1 MNVFA
6 PVVPARRIA
15 RGDSG
20 LLCPSALLSL
30 TVALLLPLAL
40 HGAGLA
46 QLNRLLYPAV
56 AMIAAAYLYNRD
68 SPWYPG
74 LCIWLFAA
82 APLVRRLADER
93 LGYQLSSTTLLAPYL
108 ASAVAGFSLLPYLT
122 RSRPTFAWPFATLLI
137 CVAYGFLL
145 AILNGRMASGVVD
158 LLKWGVGP
166 LMAVHLMASAHQRE
180 AMHQVALR
188 AFITAGIAMSLY
200 GIAQFISPPSWDAE
214 WLRNIA
220 VQGMTSSGRPEP
232 FQVRVFSTMNS
243 AGSFGAFLTVGIVLS
258 LSATAL
264 VALPGLALM
273 ATALA
278 LCQYRAVWAGTLF
291 AVLSVV
297 LAAPGRVRIRVVLG
311 AVAVVIGLGG
321 VATIPE
327 VEQVLSNRVRSLTEL
342 GSDVSG
348 EERLSQYSRLLHEG
362 DSLVLGSGLAIT
374 GASRQMDQQNS
385 TLIDSGLLET
395 VLALGVCVATV
406 FFCCLGYLAWR
417 VCTLSKRTCKH
428 AHLYRGIVL
437 GWLIQLPFGSVH
449 VGELGFGPWLCLG
462 LALSSLAP
470 RADTSVPT
478 NGPRHLR

>member
-1 MNVFA
+1 MSAFA
-6 PVVPARRIA
+6 PAMPARQTAQR
-15 RGDSG
+15 DSS
-20 LLCPSALLSL
+20 LFCLDAALSL

-46 QLNRLLYPAV
+46 QLNRLLYPVIAFV
-56 AMIAAAYLYNRD
+56 AAAYLYNRG
-68 SPWYPG
+68 SAWYPG

-93 LGYQLSSTTLLAPYL
+93 LGYQLSSPTLLAPYL
-108 ASAVAGFSLLPYLT
+108 ACAVAGFSLLPYLT
-122 RSRPTFAWPFATLLI
+122 RSRPTFAWPFAALLT

-145 AILNGRMASGVVD
+145 AVLNGRVASGVVD

-180 AMHQVALR
+180 AVHQVALR
-188 AFITAGIAMSLY
+188 AFIAAGIAMSIY
-200 GIAQFISPPSWDAE
+200 GIAQFVSPLSWDAE

-278 LCQYRAVWAGTLF
+278 LCQYRAVWAGTTF
-291 AVLSVV
+291 AVMSVV
-297 LAAPGRVRIRVVLG
+297 LAAPGRVRVRFLLG
-311 AVAVVIGLGG
+311 VFAVVIGLGG
-321 VATIPE
+321 VATVPE
-327 VEQVLSNRVRSLTEL
+327 IEHVLSNRVRSLTEL

-348 EERLSQYSRLLHEG
+348 EERLSQYSRLLNEG
-362 DSLVLGSGLAIT
+362 ESLVLGSGLAIT

-385 TLIDSGLLET
+385 ALIDSGLLET
-395 VLALGVCVATV
+395 VLALGVCMATL
-406 FFCCLGYLAWR
+406 FFGCLGYLAWR

-428 AHLYRGIVL
+428 AHLYRGVVL

-462 LALSSLAP
+462 LALSSLTL
-470 RADTSVPT
+470 RADAPVLT
-478 NGPRHLR
+478 NQFQRPR